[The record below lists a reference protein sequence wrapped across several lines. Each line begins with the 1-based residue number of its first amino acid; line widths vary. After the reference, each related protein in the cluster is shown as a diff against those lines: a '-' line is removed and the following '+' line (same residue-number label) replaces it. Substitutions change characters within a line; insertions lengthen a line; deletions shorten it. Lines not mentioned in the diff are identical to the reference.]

1 MNIIEELEFLTE
13 LQDLSIGVSTHDNIE
28 VYCKNFEADNKESK
42 LEAIVIINVRKTNW
56 KKSGGYIE
64 TMFCNNKMPAE
75 VERIIIAKFKKIM
88 WDRGLELKRKAREI
102 LGIPEGIAKDEQDYN
117 TLEGGE
123 NTT

>member
-13 LQDLSIGVSTHDNIE
+13 LQDLSMGVSTHDNIE

-56 KKSGGYIE
+56 KKSGKYIE
-64 TMFCNNKMPAE
+64 TMFYDNKMPAE
-75 VERIIIAKFKKIM
+75 IERIIIAKFKKTM
-88 WDRGLELKRKAREI
+88 WDRILELKRKAREI